1 MGTFLKRL
9 AGSRRVM
16 LEIAMAVGLA
26 LALWL
31 AGSMS
36 RFETVCGQVR
46 ADTLRLHVVAASDS
60 LRDQYIKLQVRDEL
74 VQTAGEL
81 FAGCQGVE
89 QAKQRAAGSLGRL
102 ELTAAQAAARAG
114 FEGPV
119 RVYLTR
125 MYFETREYEE
135 FTLPAG
141 WYDALRV
148 ELGDHQGRNWW
159 CVLYPALCLPGCE
172 AEYSQPGEQALIV
185 GEYEVRFALLE
196 TWQRLTGR
204 DEKDPAPKVLTAVPD
219 SSEAA

>member
-1 MGTFLKRL
+1 MSTFWKKPRL
-9 AGSRRVM
+9 SRRGA
-16 LEIAMAVGLA
+16 LEFAMAAGLL

-31 AGSMS
+31 AGSMG
-36 RFETVCGQVR
+36 RFEALCGQVR
-46 ADTLRLHVVAASDS
+46 ADTLRLHVIAASDS
-60 LRDQYIKLQVRDEL
+60 LEDQYIKLQVRDAL

-81 FAGCQGVE
+81 FADCQGVE
-89 QAKQRAAGSLGRL
+89 EAKRRAAAGLGRL
-102 ELTAAQAAARAG
+102 EVTAAQAAAKAG

-125 MYFETREYEE
+125 MYFDTREYET

-148 ELGDHQGRNWW
+148 ELGGHQGRNWW

-172 AEYSQPGEQALIV
+172 ARYNQPGEQALIV

-196 TWQRLTGR
+196 TWQRLTGQ
-204 DEKDPAPKVLTAVPD
+204 DQKDPEPRTGN
-219 SSEAA
+219 EARSPLQEA